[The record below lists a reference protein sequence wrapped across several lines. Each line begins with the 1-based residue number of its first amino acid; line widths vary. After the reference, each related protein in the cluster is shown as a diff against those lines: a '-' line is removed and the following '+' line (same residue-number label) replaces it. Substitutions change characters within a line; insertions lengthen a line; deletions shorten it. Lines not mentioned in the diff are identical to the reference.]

1 MHGSLDP
8 DSHQNLIDPEHH
20 WLKDWPPDGDIAE
33 YIPRRFHNLVNDFP
47 IGAYTLREG
56 PLNLASY
63 MPDYLLRPELGPKM
77 YIAYGK
83 FPLLAVAVTSLVLF
97 FSLQQVF
104 LEQIRNLNPRPLA
117 VWSVSVSFFFHSA
130 VPYSSSF

>member
-1 MHGSLDP
+1 MHRSPDP
-8 DSHQNLIDPEHH
+8 DPHQKNVIDPEHH
-20 WLKDWPPDGDIAE
+20 LPKDWPPDGDIAE

-83 FPLLAVAVTSLVLF
+83 FSLLAAAVTWSF
-97 FSLQQVF
+97 SFSLGTAGF
-104 LEQIRNLNPRPLA
+104 LRVI
-117 VWSVSVSFFFHSA
+117 
-130 VPYSSSF
+130 

>member
-1 MHGSLDP
+1 MYGSADP
-8 DSHQNLIDPEHH
+8 DPHYNLMDPKH
-20 WLKDWPPDGDIAE
+20 WLQDWPPDGDIAE

-77 YIAYGK
+77 YIAYGEFSFRSAVWLLPGPLLQLRISLSYS
-83 FPLLAVAVTSLVLF
+83 FPLGTAGFLRTDQKFKSPSFGCLVRL
-97 FSLQQVF
+97 
-104 LEQIRNLNPRPLA
+104 R
-117 VWSVSVSFFFHSA
+117 
-130 VPYSSSF
+130 

>member
-1 MHGSLDP
+1 MHGSPDLDP
-8 DSHQNLIDPEHH
+8 FVRCMDPPDPGPHQNVIDPEHH
-20 WLKDWPPDGDIAE
+20 LPKDWPPDGDIAE

-63 MPDYLLRPELGPKM
+63 MPEYLLRPELGPKM

-83 FPLLAVAVTSLVLF
+83 LFSVSCGCYLVLF
-97 FSLQQVF
+97 VF
-104 LEQIRNLNPRPLA
+104 PRYRR
-117 VWSVSVSFFFHSA
+117 FR
-130 VPYSSSF
+130 VP

>member
-1 MHGSLDP
+1 M
-8 DSHQNLIDPEHH
+8 DPEH

-33 YIPRRFHNLVNDFP
+33 YIPRRFNNLVNDFP

-63 MPDYLLRPELGPKM
+63 MPEYLLRPELGPKM

-83 FPLLAVAVTSLVLF
+83 FSFWSAVGLLLGPLLQLWISLSNS
-97 FSLQQVF
+97 FSLGTTGF
-104 LEQIRNLNPRPLA
+104 LR
-117 VWSVSVSFFFHSA
+117 
-130 VPYSSSF
+130 VPWADIGDTDQNFT